1 MLALHAML
9 NTLDYKRKVSD
20 NVLSFV
26 VSLLSLLIPTPNTQM
41 RKILISEEQM
51 NFTGAKNLQ
60 NGRVRVILTRS

>member
-1 MLALHAML
+1 MLALQAML

>member
-1 MLALHAML
+1 MLALQAML

-60 NGRVRVILTRS
+60 NGWVRVILTRS